1 MDISKHLERA
11 AEAGRKKNFD
21 FAISLYNQ
29 TLAIKPGYR
38 EAWLGLLRTAAR
50 RFEYKRT
57 PKLMRILQGLPQLVV
72 LMIGK
77 LFKNNGMIVRACQR
91 YLMGDPYH
99 DSVNFLLGN
108 ALEASGYL
116 GGASAVY
123 EFVAGY
129 DDRNITALKKAGFLT
144 YRLKDI
150 PTSLELFEKVLA
162 ISPRDPEAEKM
173 RKNLA
178 AEDTLA
184 TGSYSK
190 AKSSLD
196 LVVDKEETAR
206 QQKEIRI
213 HRDEG
218 ELDEETEELRRKV
231 EADPGDNRARRALGE
246 VLVRKKEYGAA
257 LEFFK
262 ALLEQDP
269 SSYDMRCRTGDVEIL
284 ILKENL
290 ESLKEN
296 ERGPARKT
304 LLEKQVAE
312 YSWRVKEHP
321 TDLALWFRL
330 GGGMFRTGNLDEA
343 IKSFQHSVKDPSH
356 KVDSLLMLGK
366 CFREKGLLDL
376 ALKQFHTALETT
388 GEGGSRSKEIIY
400 DLGDVSGKMGDRK
413 AALSWFSKI
422 YEVDINYRDVA
433 VKIESLKD

>member
-11 AEAGRKKNFD
+11 EEAVRKKNFD

-38 EAWLGLLRTAAR
+38 EAWLGLLQTAAR

-57 PKLMRILQGLPQLVV
+57 ASLTRILQGMPQLVV
-72 LMIGK
+72 LTIGRI
-77 LFKNNGMIVRACQR
+77 LKNNGMVLRACQR
-91 YLMGDPYH
+91 YLMGDPYR

-162 ISPRDPEAEKM
+162 IAPRDPEAEKM

-206 QQKEIRI
+206 QQKEVRI
-213 HRDEG
+213 HRDAS

-231 EADPGDNRARRALGE
+231 ETNPEDQRSQRALGE
-246 VLVRKKEYGAA
+246 ILVRKKEYRAA
-257 LEFFK
+257 LEYFRK
-262 ALLEQDP
+262 LLEKDP

-284 ILKENL
+284 ILKDSL
-290 ESLKEN
+290 ESLKDKQ
-296 ERGPARKT
+296 RDLARKA
-304 LLEKQVAE
+304 LLEKQVEE

-343 IKSFQHSVKDPSH
+343 IKSFQHSVKDPRC
-356 KVDSLLMLGK
+356 KMDSLLMLGK

-376 ALKQFHTALETT
+376 ALKQFQTALETV
-388 GEGGSRSKEIIY
+388 GEGGKRSKEIIY

-413 AALSWFSKI
+413 SALSWFSKI

-433 VKIESLKD
+433 AKIESLKN